1 MLQQFNDA
9 LSSVAFDLFMLFKIS
24 RFIKGDRLNIEIF
37 YYFTRES
44 STLSMLLL
52 KRSVQNLN
60 MLHVLL
66 KLLFLK
72 TFLV

>member
-9 LSSVAFDLFMLFKIS
+9 LSSVVFDLFYDIQNNC
-24 RFIKGDRLNIEIF
+24 FIKGDRIKLNIEIL
-37 YYFTRES
+37 YYFIRES
-44 STLSMLLL
+44 STLSILVL

-60 MLHVLL
+60 MLLL

-72 TFLV
+72 TF

>member
-9 LSSVAFDLFMLFKIS
+9 LSSVVFDFFYDIQNHC
-24 RFIKGDRLNIEIF
+24 FIKGDRIKLNIEIF

-44 STLSMLLL
+44 STLSILVL

-60 MLHVLL
+60 MLLL

-72 TFLV
+72 TF

>member
-9 LSSVAFDLFMLFKIS
+9 LSSVVFDLFYDIQNNC
-24 RFIKGDRLNIEIF
+24 FIKGDRIKLNIEIL
-37 YYFTRES
+37 YYFIRES
-44 STLSMLLL
+44 STLSILVL

-60 MLHVLL
+60 MLLV

-72 TFLV
+72 TF